1 MAKGFINGQMV
12 INIKEN
18 GHKIKEVE
26 KVSLN
31 KQMEINMMVNGKMT

>member
-1 MAKGFINGQMV
+1 MAKEFINGQMV

-18 GHKIKEVE
+18 GHRIKDRE
-26 KVSLN
+26 KVALN